1 MKQETGEFQAIY
13 KVREDRIVEENL
25 KAPETDVVDGVEKTP
40 VSGDYHENTGCVN
53 GKAGSEKKEKTSL
66 VKRKMLW
73 FKGWFTRVFAYPLYL
88 SRRVARDEID
98 VLASSLSYTTIMSLI
113 PVLAV
118 LLSVFSLS
126 PSFSS
131 YRDEMMNYILHNMMP
146 QMGDVLKENINSFI
160 ANASKTTAVGV
171 GTLIIIALA
180 LIRRIDI
187 TLNKIWHVRVNRSK
201 VTTFSVYWTVLT
213 LGPLLLGG
221 AIVVSSSIMASNFFG
236 QSSAGIW
243 LNTLGMKMLP
253 CFLTFVVFTLLFTSV
268 PCTKVNF
275 NHAVV
280 GAMLAALLQE
290 LLKQFFTHYIMNF
303 TSYTFIYGAVAALP
317 LMMVWTYVNW
327 YIVLIGAEVAASI
340 SDYRQHKIQVSQ
352 ETAAG

>member
-1 MKQETGEFQAIY
+1 M
-13 KVREDRIVEENL
+13 EENL
-25 KAPETDVVDGVEKTP
+25 KTSETDMVDGVEKTP
-40 VSGDYHENTGCVN
+40 VSGDRYENTGCIN
-53 GKAGSEKKEKTSL
+53 GNAGSESKVRTSL
-66 VKRKMLW
+66 IKRNISR
-73 FKGWFTRVFAYPLYL
+73 FRVWFTRVFSYPIYL
-88 SRRVARDEID
+88 SKRVARDEID

-187 TLNKIWHVRVNRSK
+187 TLNKIWHVKVNRSK

-236 QSSAGIW
+236 HSSAGIW

-253 CFLTFVVFTLLFTSV
+253 CFLTLS
-268 PCTKVNF
+268 
-275 NHAVV
+275 
-280 GAMLAALLQE
+280 
-290 LLKQFFTHYIMNF
+290 
-303 TSYTFIYGAVAALP
+303 
-317 LMMVWTYVNW
+317 
-327 YIVLIGAEVAASI
+327 LIHI
-340 SDYRQHKIQVSQ
+340 
-352 ETAAG
+352 

>member
-1 MKQETGEFQAIY
+1 MTERSPVTGGFPEGNAAEAGMGSDLTGNNGDGSVKQSFF
-13 KVREDRIVEENL
+13 
-25 KAPETDVVDGVEKTP
+25 
-40 VSGDYHENTGCVN
+40 
-53 GKAGSEKKEKTSL
+53 
-66 VKRKMLW
+66 KRKIAALKK
-73 FKGWFTRVFAYPLYL
+73 FFGRVLAYPVYL
-88 SRRVARDEID
+88 SKRVGSDEID
-98 VLASSLSYTTIMSLI
+98 VLSSSLSYTTIMSLI

-118 LLSVFSLS
+118 LLSVFSIS

-146 QMGDVLKENINSFI
+146 QIGDVLKENINSFI

-187 TLNKIWHVRVNRSK
+187 TLNKIWHVKVNRSK
-201 VTTFSVYWTVLT
+201 VTTFCVYWTVLT
-213 LGPLLLGG
+213 LGPILLGS
-221 AIVVSSSIMASNFFG
+221 AIVLSSSIMASNFFG
-236 QSSAGIW
+236 HSTAAIW

-253 CFLTFVVFTLLFTSV
+253 CFLTFIVFSMLFMTV
-268 PCTKVNF
+268 PCTKVNR
-275 NHAVV
+275 NHAAV
-280 GAMLAALLQE
+280 GALFAALLQE

-327 YIVLIGAEVAASI
+327 YIVLIGAEVAASL
-340 SDYRQHKIQVSQ
+340 SDYRQHKA
-352 ETAAG
+352 ETARIEAEKRQALSRQA